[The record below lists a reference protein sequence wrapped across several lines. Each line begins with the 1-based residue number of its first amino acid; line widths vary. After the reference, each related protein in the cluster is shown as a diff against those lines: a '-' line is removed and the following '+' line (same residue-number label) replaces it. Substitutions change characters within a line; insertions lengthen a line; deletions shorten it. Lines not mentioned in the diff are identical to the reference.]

1 MEQQLDNLTAQLQ
14 NMTADNAELAGHNTT
29 LEKAVVFKDHEVSQ
43 LQERNHVSTL
53 PQASL
58 STFMVT
64 SAKYHIML
72 LK

>member
-1 MEQQLDNLTAQLQ
+1 MSMEQQLDNLTAQLQ

-53 PQASL
+53 QQVSL
-58 STFMVT
+58 NTF
-64 SAKYHIML
+64 IW
-72 LK
+72 